1 MSKARIHQDRAE
13 LRILPGGDG
22 HVPAVDE
29 HVDETVTGVYRAKDR
44 AVGDSARRLERARD
58 GEYGGRRLCRG
69 VVCGERVCAEQIA
82 VEVIADLAD
91 GRAGGELGSPQIAS
105 YHVVDQRPD
114 SHPWRGVGAAHWP

>member
-1 MSKARIHQDRAE
+1 MLRVRREASWIARVLDDRLVAAITVGAE

-29 HVDETVTGVYRAKDR
+29 HVDETVTGVYRARDR

-69 VVCGERVCAEQIA
+69 VVCG
-82 VEVIADLAD
+82 
-91 GRAGGELGSPQIAS
+91 
-105 YHVVDQRPD
+105 
-114 SHPWRGVGAAHWP
+114 